1 MVKPLTPRRKKRR
14 KRKAKTDGFS
24 TIFLLS
30 DAPNMLLGL
39 LGQLRRSLR
48 YGDLRLKHIVLLV
61 FLIYLYLHLTSDTPT
76 TSVFVGARPNS
87 DNTDQLLSL
96 QAEIGYLRKKLAKC
110 SNSVTGS
117 LANSKIEHFTPIF
130 VITPTYTRAVQKA
143 ELTRLASVFVMVPNL
158 HWIIVEDSPSK
169 TTLGQTS

>member
-1 MVKPLTPRRKKRR
+1 MGFQLIFSLISDVLT
-14 KRKAKTDGFS
+14 
-24 TIFLLS
+24 
-30 DAPNMLLGL
+30 MLFGL

-48 YGDLRLKHIVLLV
+48 YSDVRLKHILLLVLLIC
-61 FLIYLYLHLTSDTPT
+61 LYLYLTSDTHSP
-76 TSVFVGARPNS
+76 SLFVGARPNPDS
-87 DNTDQLLSL
+87 TDQLLSL

-117 LANSKIEHFTPIF
+117 LANSKIEHFTPIY

-169 TTLGQTS
+169 TNLGETSWVLL

>member
-1 MVKPLTPRRKKRR
+1 MI
-14 KRKAKTDGFS
+14 FS
-24 TIFLLS
+24 LLS
-30 DAPNMLLGL
+30 DVLTMLLGL

-48 YGDLRLKHIVLLV
+48 YGDVRMKHILLLVLLIC
-61 FLIYLYLHLTSDTPT
+61 LYLYLTSDTP
-76 TSVFVGARPNS
+76 SSNVFVVARPNP

-117 LANSKIEHFTPIF
+117 LANSKIEHFTPIY

-169 TTLGQTS
+169 TNLGETS

>member
-1 MVKPLTPRRKKRR
+1 M
-14 KRKAKTDGFS
+14 
-24 TIFLLS
+24 LS
-30 DAPNMLLGL
+30 EF
-39 LGQLRRSLR
+39 QIELRRALR
-48 YGDLRLKHIVLLV
+48 FGDVRMKHIALVVVLICL
-61 FLIYLYLHLTSDTPT
+61 
-76 TSVFVGARPNS
+76 FVYFQKNSQNSSGFVVARPNS
-87 DNTDQLLSL
+87 ENTDQLLSL

-117 LANSKIEHFTPIF
+117 LANSKIEHFTPIY

-169 TTLGQTS
+169 TNLGETS